1 MRKSPSAAGAC
12 RNMTP
17 AADFMVSC
25 LMVTLAVPERLD
37 FLRRSVGDY
46 CRQTHCRKEL
56 VIVLDFGP
64 PETKT
69 AIAEHVAS
77 LRRNDIRIVDPGR
90 KLSLG
95 ALRNIARESARGD
108 IHCQWD
114 DDDLHHPERLERQLD
129 YLLQAGCEAV
139 CLQETMQFFPRAR
152 ALYCTNWRA
161 SPPRSNPCTLMCRRS
176 APMRYPETGAESR
189 VGEDVAV
196 VRQLLEHEACRF
208 LADAPHLYVY
218 VSHGNN
224 FLNGDHHRMLAT
236 RLGISR
242 GLLRRRE
249 TQLREGLRPFE
260 FGPEPITVQ
269 GNNGVAFTL
278 FRQLDRLS

>member
-1 MRKSPSAAGAC
+1 
-12 RNMTP
+12 MTP
-17 AADFMVSC
+17 PADFMVSC

-56 VIVLDFGP
+56 VIVLDSGA

-69 AIAEHVAS
+69 AIGEHVAS
-77 LRRNDIRIVDPGR
+77 LRRNDIRIVDPRR

-95 ALRNIARESARGD
+95 ALRNIARESTRGD

-176 APMRYPETGAESR
+176 APIRYPESGAESR

-196 VRQLLEHEACRF
+196 VRQLLEQEACRF

-224 FLNGDHHRMLAT
+224 FLNGDHHRMLAM

-278 FRQLDRLS
+278 SRPTNRSS

>member
-1 MRKSPSAAGAC
+1 
-12 RNMTP
+12 
-17 AADFMVSC
+17 
-25 LMVTLAVPERLD
+25 MVTLAVPERLD
-37 FLRRSVGDY
+37 FLRRSVVDF
-46 CRQTHCRKEL
+46 CRQTHCSKEL

-64 PETKT
+64 PEIKM

-77 LRRNDIRIVDPGR
+77 LRRNDIRIVDPGC

-95 ALRNIARESARGD
+95 ALRNIARDGARGE

-114 DDDLHHPERLERQLD
+114 DDDLHHPERLERQID
-129 YLLQAGCEAV
+129 YMIQTGCEAV
-139 CLQETMQFFPRAR
+139 CLQETMQFFPQDRS
-152 ALYCTNWRA
+152 LYCTNWRA

-196 VRQLLEHEACRF
+196 VRQLLEHETCCF
-208 LADAPHLYVY
+208 LPDAPHLYIY

-224 FLNGDHHRMLAT
+224 FLHVDHHRMLAAQ
-236 RLGISR
+236 LGISR

-249 TQLREGLRPFE
+249 AQLREGLRPFE
-260 FGPEPITVQ
+260 LGPEPIAVH
-269 GNNGVAFTL
+269 GSNGVAFSL
-278 FRQLDRLS
+278 FREPDRIGN